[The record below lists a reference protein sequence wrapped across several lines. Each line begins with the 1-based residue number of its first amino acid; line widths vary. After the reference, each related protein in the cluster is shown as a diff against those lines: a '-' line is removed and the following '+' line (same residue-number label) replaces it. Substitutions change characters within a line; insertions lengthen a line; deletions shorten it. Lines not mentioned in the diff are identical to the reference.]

1 MCRPVDSQVRTLIRR
16 LLVDPRTDS
25 GSFAR
30 EKLLMWTDAGRQR
43 RRQGLICEYAKYEA
57 QRAKSGWRVL
67 GEGKVNSVP
76 PAMVSNLVHF
86 GPFSEFKNR
95 IKMMNRAKLQ
105 MWQLNFMEDLEVG
118 YA

>member
-1 MCRPVDSQVRTLIRR
+1 MPKH
-16 LLVDPRTDS
+16 TDS
-25 GSFAR
+25 VHKRSQR
-30 EKLLMWTDAGRQR
+30 EQR
-43 RRQGLICEYAKYEA
+43 RRQGLICGYAKCEA

-67 GEGKVNSVP
+67 GERKVNSVP

-105 MWQLNFMEDLEVG
+105 MSFLSTEFN
-118 YA
+118 